1 MKMAAALPVFGIA
14 LCLSSLQSLTAAE
27 EKQQITTPK
36 ATFLVIYRPGPAWL
50 AGKSISEQPLKEHGT
65 YMLSLYVQGLVKLA
79 GPLTDD
85 AGGAVLL
92 EVVNE
97 SAAKAIVT
105 EDPPVK
111 YGIFVYEMQP
121 WELKLRG
128 EYSKKIRGVPNKA
141 LRPDGDWLALA
152 TSGELPRSTSARN
165 NQPALIAQ
173 SLIFIGASADGQ
185 SHSVSPVNHVSLSR
199 GTTKLSE

>member
-14 LCLSSLQSLTAAE
+14 LCLYSLQSLTAAE
-27 EKQQITTPK
+27 EKQQITPK

-65 YMLSLYVQGLVKLA
+65 YMLSLYIQGLVKLA

-105 EDPPVK
+105 QDPAVK
-111 YGIFVYEMQP
+111 YGIFVYEMHP

-128 EYSKKIRGVPNKA
+128 DYSKKNKA
-141 LRPDGDWLALA
+141 
-152 TSGELPRSTSARN
+152 SA
-165 NQPALIAQ
+165 
-173 SLIFIGASADGQ
+173 
-185 SHSVSPVNHVSLSR
+185 
-199 GTTKLSE
+199 E

>member
-14 LCLSSLQSLTAAE
+14 LCLYSLQSLTAAE
-27 EKQQITTPK
+27 EKQQITPK

-65 YMLSLYVQGLVKLA
+65 YMLSLYIQGLVKLA

-105 EDPPVK
+105 EDPAVK
-111 YGIFVYEMQP
+111 YGIFVYEMHP

-128 EYSKKIRGVPNKA
+128 DYPQKNKGSA
-141 LRPDGDWLALA
+141 EQGAP
-152 TSGELPRSTSARN
+152 SGR
-165 NQPALIAQ
+165 
-173 SLIFIGASADGQ
+173 
-185 SHSVSPVNHVSLSR
+185 
-199 GTTKLSE
+199 